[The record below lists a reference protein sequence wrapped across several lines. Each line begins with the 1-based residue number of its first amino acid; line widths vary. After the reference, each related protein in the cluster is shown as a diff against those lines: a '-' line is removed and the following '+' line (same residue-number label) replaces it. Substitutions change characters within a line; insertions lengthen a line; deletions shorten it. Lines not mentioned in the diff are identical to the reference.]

1 MRSPHVKKVLRLLVP
16 HVASDARA
24 LRLLT
29 NAIDKASQTKF
40 ITCIWSVI
48 EVNWSGAPHE
58 LCHVKWFR
66 DFAEHCASQISIIP
80 KSLATACS
88 VRKAKYNSARNVKKR
103 FGQSLGFTKRA
114 RQSKTTDF
122 ATIPETIVTTYSK
135 SKAYP
140 PLKHWIYETDA
151 IKGKW
156 KRHLTSGRRPDTRKP
171 YLPMIKVNP
180 SLIDHDVPPTESRR
194 FRDVNG
200 NFVCGVWRDF
210 CPNEEVLPA
219 VDTIIQEAVSNRKNV
234 RVSISF
240 AFYNHH

>member
-1 MRSPHVKKVLRLLVP
+1 MRSTEVKKVLRLLVP

-24 LRLLT
+24 LRLFT
-29 NAIDKASQTKF
+29 NAIDKPSQSKF
-40 ITCIWSVI
+40 TTCIWPVI
-48 EVNWSGAPHE
+48 EGNWSGAPHE
-58 LCHVKWFR
+58 LCRTNWFR
-66 DFAEHCASQISIIP
+66 NFVDYCTSQISIIP

-88 VRKAKYNSARNVKKR
+88 VRKARYNGARNFKKR

-114 RQSKTTDF
+114 RQTKSTDF
-122 ATIPETIVTTYSK
+122 ANIPETIVTTYSK
-135 SKAYP
+135 GEAYP
-140 PLKHWIYETDA
+140 PLKHWMYETDA

-194 FRDVNG
+194 FRDTNG
-200 NFVCGVWRDF
+200 AFVCGVWRDF

-219 VDTIIQEAVSNRKNV
+219 VDTIIQEAVSSRKNV

-240 AFYNHH
+240 FCL